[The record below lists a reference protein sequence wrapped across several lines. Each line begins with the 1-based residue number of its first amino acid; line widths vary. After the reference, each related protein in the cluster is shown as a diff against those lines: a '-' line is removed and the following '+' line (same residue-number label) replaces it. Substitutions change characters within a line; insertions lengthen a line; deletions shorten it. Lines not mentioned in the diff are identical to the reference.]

1 MVKLLVA
8 HGANRQLRNEVS
20 VTEVMRL
27 CVNGLVY
34 CMVTNTLIVVMTHDG
49 DCVQVEPCFVISK
62 FYKYR
67 IICDHAL

>member
-8 HGANRQLRNEVS
+8 QGANRQLRNNVS

-34 CMVTNTLIVVMTHDG
+34 CMVTNILIVVMTTV
-49 DCVQVEPCFVISK
+49 C
-62 FYKYR
+62 
-67 IICDHAL
+67 HALCASHLC